1 MVHNR
6 ARARATTR
14 RSRVLGAILST
25 GLIAAASGAPV
36 ARAEEHT
43 IRATAPWV
51 SRARVFVTGRQ
62 QGYLLGV
69 LVGRLVVEQKP
80 SLLDGAELSCP
91 AGVDADYSLMTQRGE
106 GRCVITT
113 ASGDRLFARWSC
125 AGEPDKGCPGRFVL
139 LGGTG
144 PYQGVTGDGDFTL
157 RIQISDL
164 TRFERLEAEYDLTG
178 LATWPELRYRTP

>member
-1 MVHNR
+1 VVHNR
-6 ARARATTR
+6 ARDRGTSR
-14 RSRVLGAILST
+14 QSRVLGAILST
-25 GLIAAASGAPV
+25 GLIAAASGARV
-36 ARAEEHT
+36 VRAEEHT

-62 QGYLLGV
+62 QGFMLGV

-113 ASGDRLFARWSC
+113 ASGDRLFARWTC
-125 AGEPDKGCPGRFVL
+125 AGEPDKGCAGRFVL
-139 LGGTG
+139 LGG
-144 PYQGVTGDGDFTL
+144 DGTVSGRD
-157 RIQISDL
+157 RG
-164 TRFERLEAEYDLTG
+164 R
-178 LATWPELRYRTP
+178 

>member
-1 MVHNR
+1 M
-6 ARARATTR
+6 
-14 RSRVLGAILST
+14 LGAILST
-25 GLIAAASGAPV
+25 GLIAAASGAAV

-62 QGYLLGV
+62 QGFLLGV
-69 LVGRLVVEQKP
+69 LVGRLLVEQKP
-80 SLLDGAELSCP
+80 NPLDGAELLCP
-91 AGVDADYSLMTQRGE
+91 AAVDADYSLMTQRGE

-125 AGEPDKGCPGRFVL
+125 AGEPDKGCAGRFVL

-164 TRFERLEAEYDLTG
+164 TRFERLEAEYDLVG